1 MLKRTLLFLG
11 ALLLLAGSPA
21 RADVGIVL
29 NEALGSGGDKLSST
43 GHSAVY
49 FSRICPETP
58 IKLRLCH
65 DGEQGSVLSNYT
77 GLGESEPFEWNVAPL
92 DVFLYGVN
100 DPQRWPL
107 VASPKIKALLE
118 ERYRKQYL
126 AALCTGEHCATS
138 EKADWRYMVGAG
150 LDRSLYIF
158 VVETTVEQD
167 AEIIEKFNALPNEN
181 HFNFLTRNC
190 ANFTKGVI
198 STYFPHST
206 HRDYL
211 NDFGMT
217 SPKALARTFTSYA
230 KQHPDLKLH
239 VLHFVQVP
247 GSIKRSKEVRD
258 GTEQLYRSPLFV
270 APLAVF
276 AGYTLPAAVVSYTVT
291 GRFNPEHESEA
302 RPNERQADLA
312 AQVKDAKTSKDKPEV
327 ERLEAVQRADHDRVF
342 GTDRE
347 WDAYRKQFQSLV
359 DEAVESGILVDGKH
373 LEKIFDQIDDAG
385 TPYLDASRTLW
396 VQMPDGD
403 RMTRVGVTSSNMLA
417 PGSDPRLA
425 YRLLL
430 ARTDRVL
437 RSPKHSRETML
448 AFKVDWTMLEAAQK
462 RARLSLD
469 HVKAAAAQHDPKAR
483 GVSAANHE

>member
-1 MLKRTLLFLG
+1 MRKRTLLFLG
-11 ALLLLAGSPA
+11 ALLLLAGAPA

-29 NEALGSGGDKLSST
+29 NEALGSGGDKFSST

-65 DGEQGSVLSNYT
+65 EGEQGSVLSNYT

-92 DVFLYGVN
+92 DLFLYGVN

-126 AALCTGEHCATS
+126 SALCTGEPCTTS

-158 VVETTVEQD
+158 VVETTVAQD
-167 AEIIEKFNALPNEN
+167 AEIIEKFNSLPNEN
-181 HFNFLTRNC
+181 HFNVITHNC
-190 ANFTKGVI
+190 ANFTKEVI

-211 NDFGMT
+211 NDMGMT

-230 KQHPDLKLH
+230 KQHPEMKLH
-239 VLHFVQVP
+239 VLHFVQAP

-258 GTEQLYRSPLFV
+258 GSELLYRSPFLI
-270 APLAVF
+270 APLAIFV
-276 AGYTLPAAVVSYTVT
+276 GYALPAAVVTYTVT

-302 RPNERQADLA
+302 RPNEHQADLA
-312 AQVKDAKTSKDKPEV
+312 AQLKEAKESKDKPEV
-327 ERLEAVQRADHDRVF
+327 ERLQAVQRADHDRMF
-342 GTDRE
+342 GTDQE
-347 WDAYRKQFQSLV
+347 WNDYRKQFQSLV
-359 DEAVESGILVDGKH
+359 DEAVESGIVADGKH
-373 LEKIFDQIDDAG
+373 LENIFDQIDDAG
-385 TPYLDASRTLW
+385 TPYMDATHTLW
-396 VQMPDGD
+396 VEMQDGE
-403 RMTRVGVTSSNMLA
+403 RKARVGITSSNIMA
-417 PGSDPRLA
+417 PGSDPQLA

-430 ARTDRVL
+430 ARTDRAL
-437 RSPKHSRETML
+437 KDPKHSRESML
-448 AFKVDWTMLEAAQK
+448 AFKVDWTMLEAARK
-462 RARLSLD
+462 RARVSLD
-469 HVKAAAAQHDPKAR
+469 NAKA
-483 GVSAANHE
+483 AANHE